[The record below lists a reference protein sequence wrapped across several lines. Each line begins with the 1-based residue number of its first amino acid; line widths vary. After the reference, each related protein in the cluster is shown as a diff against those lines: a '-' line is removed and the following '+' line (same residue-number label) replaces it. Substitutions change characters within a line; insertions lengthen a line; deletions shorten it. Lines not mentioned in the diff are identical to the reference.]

1 MPLALRT
8 CCLRLGLCLA
18 FIVLCSAAPSS
29 GQADQ
34 QTLATVNG
42 TAITS
47 QQVSR
52 EAAILQADMQLRQ
65 LLLPQDLIG
74 QEESSLVGLLIDR
87 ELLYQRA
94 QQRGIAISHKWVE
107 RALAELKDK
116 IDGAARMNAYLKKI
130 DLDEAQLRERIS
142 KGLIIRRLL
151 HREVIRQIKVSE
163 REMQAFY
170 KKHPDFFIRRDE
182 IRVRQIF
189 IAADRSEDASSRGQA
204 LLRIQSIQNQLKQ
217 GANFTVLALEYSED
231 PSKARGGDL
240 GYLERNQMIPAFA
253 DAAFALQPGQIS
265 DIVETPLGYHLIQ
278 LVDRIPSKQMAYR
291 NARRKIERTL
301 RRNKEEAA
309 VADYLA
315 QLKRQAV
322 IKR

>member
-1 MPLALRT
+1 MPFRACR
-8 CCLRLGLCLA
+8 LRLGLCLA
-18 FIVLCSAAPSS
+18 LLVLFCAAPVG
-29 GQADQ
+29 GQASQ
-34 QTLATVNG
+34 QPLATVNG

-47 QQVSR
+47 GQVRR
-52 EAAILQADMQLRQ
+52 EAAILQADMRLRR
-65 LLLPQDLIG
+65 LLLPQELIG
-74 QEESSLVGLLIDR
+74 EEDRPMVELLIDR

-107 RALAELKDK
+107 RALADLKDK
-116 IDGAARMNAYLKKI
+116 IGNASGFDAYLKNI

-170 KKHPDFFIRRDE
+170 KKHPDFFIRRDQ

-189 IAADRSEDASSRGQA
+189 IAADRSEDAASRGAA

-240 GYLERNQMIPAFA
+240 GYLERTEMIPAFA

-278 LVDRIPSKQMAYR
+278 LVDRIPTKQMAYR
-291 NARRKIERTL
+291 NARWKIERTL

>member
-1 MPLALRT
+1 MRT
-8 CCLRLGLCLA
+8 CSLRLGLCLA
-18 FIVLCSAAPSS
+18 LLALFCAAPSNGRAS
-29 GQADQ
+29 Q

-42 TAITS
+42 TMITS
-47 QQVSR
+47 QQVSL
-52 EAAILQADMQLRQ
+52 EAAILLADMQLRSV
-65 LLLPQDLIG
+65 LLPEELIG
-74 QEESSLVGLLIDR
+74 KEDRPLLELLIDR

-94 QQRGIAISHKWVE
+94 QQRGIEISHKWVE
-107 RALAELKDK
+107 RALADLKDK
-116 IDGAARMNAYLKKI
+116 IGGASSFDAYLKKI
-130 DLDEAQLRERIS
+130 GLDEAQLRERIS

-231 PSKARGGDL
+231 PSKVRGGDL
-240 GYLERNQMIPAFA
+240 GYLERSEMIPAFA
-253 DAAFALQPGQIS
+253 DAAFALEPGQIS

-278 LVDRIPSKQMAYR
+278 LVDRIPTKQMAYR
-291 NARRKIERTL
+291 NARWKIERTL

-309 VADYLA
+309 VSDYLA
-315 QLKRQAV
+315 QLERQAV